1 MEVFAHVSP
10 LKIQHME
17 ASKPRIIKDLT
28 HVVIDHTY

>member
-1 MEVFAHVSP
+1 MEIFAHVSQ
-10 LKIQHME
+10 LKIQHLE